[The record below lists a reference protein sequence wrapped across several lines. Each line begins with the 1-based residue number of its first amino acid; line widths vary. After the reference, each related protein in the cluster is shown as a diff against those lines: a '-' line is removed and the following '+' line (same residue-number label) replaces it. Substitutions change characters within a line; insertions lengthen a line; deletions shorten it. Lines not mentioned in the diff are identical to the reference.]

1 MLHLR
6 TEERTQYL
14 EQVRAYNLKGHGE
27 TMALREEDLYKT
39 NDRTKHPA
47 KRSRITFDVSPE
59 LRRRIKIAALQ
70 HDLSIGEY
78 LGQILEQAVPDEASM
93 AQRERHYATPE
104 TLQRVLRVRERL
116 IQESKGELFED
127 SAELLRKQREERT
140 HYLEQLGEQE

>member
-1 MLHLR
+1 
-6 TEERTQYL
+6 
-14 EQVRAYNLKGHGE
+14 
-27 TMALREEDLYKT
+27 MALREEDLYKT

-93 AQRERHYATPE
+93 AQRERRPVTRK
-104 TLQRVLRVRERL
+104 TLNDFLQIRKEIMQER
-116 IQESKGELFED
+116 KGIPFGD
-127 SAELLRKQREERT
+127 STEIIHQMREERSRE
-140 HYLEQLGEQE
+140 LEQL